1 MYVRPQGDRVKVP
14 ENYSGHAF
22 RDQSPYGDMPPPA
35 HISQPP
41 TQKRERPDI
50 HSQSAPHISASPLYD
65 TRQWN
70 HGEEKIN
77 DATPEAETATVVEK
91 DKFEREN
98 VPEDAPRSESESKS
112 ASIFS
117 SLLPAVTSA
126 SGHFPFGHGIGSEE
140 LLILA
145 IMLLVFLSEESDQE
159 LLLLLGFLL
168 FAG

>member
-1 MYVRPQGDRVKVP
+1 MYVRPQGDRGVKIP

-35 HISQPP
+35 HIPGPP
-41 TQKRERPDI
+41 TLRRERVVVPPQVTPQAI
-50 HSQSAPHISASPLYD
+50 PQPIYD
-65 TRQWN
+65 TV
-70 HGEEKIN
+70 E
-77 DATPEAETATVVEK
+77 ETAEEEGYAS
-91 DKFEREN
+91 DEN
-98 VPEDAPRSESESKS
+98 ESQKSENDYEQTPPSSEPRSS
-112 ASIFS
+112 SIFA
-117 SLLPAVTSA
+117 SLLPTATSNA
-126 SGHFPFGHGIGSEE
+126 SHFPFGHGIGSEE

>member
-1 MYVRPQGDRVKVP
+1 MYVRPQADRGVKIP

-22 RDQSPYGDMPPPA
+22 RDPSPYGDMPPPA
-35 HISQPP
+35 HINTPP
-41 TQKRERPDI
+41 VPKRERAETPP
-50 HSQSAPHISASPLYD
+50 QSAPHISASPLYD

-70 HGEEKIN
+70 QGEERLSESLPN
-77 DATPEAETATVVEK
+77 TESVSETAEIR
-91 DKFEREN
+91 RESA
-98 VPEDAPRSESESKS
+98 PEETPRGENEAKN

-117 SLLPAVTSA
+117 SLLPTSTSA
-126 SGHFPFGHGIGSEE
+126 SSHFPFGHGIGSEE